1 MKLVIELQETV
12 RRPCEVIIG
21 EGLLPEIGRFLESRP
36 EGLVPYWIWDEN
48 VWRLWKKSVTA
59 MGWPDEASG
68 RVILF
73 PACEANKRLSSLE
86 RLAGK
91 LVRAGADRKSAI
103 VAVGGGVTGDVG
115 AFLASIYM
123 RGVAYYHV
131 PTTLLAQ
138 VDSGIGGKT
147 GVDLPEGKNLIGAMH
162 HARTVWMDPEF
173 LDSLPSEQ
181 FRQGMAEVIKTAM
194 IGDEVLWKFLEGHSE
209 AITSRD
215 RAALLRTISACCTL
229 KAQVVQ
235 EDEMETGLRRV
246 LNLGHTVGHALEKVG
261 NYRMHHGDAVSL
273 GLIAATTLSVRLG
286 KFPAGD
292 MERLERLCRVWGL
305 PTRIP
310 KTFRPDDLSAAMK
323 ADKKRIG
330 NAIHFILPVRIGE
343 VEDLSDL
350 DLGELK
356 ATLAAIS
363 EP

>member
-1 MKLVIELQETV
+1 MKFAIELQEV
-12 RRPCEVIIG
+12 PRRPCEVIIG
-21 EGLLPEIGRFLESRP
+21 EGLLPEIGRFIESRP

-48 VWRLWKKSVTA
+48 VWHVWGKRVTA
-59 MGWPDEASG
+59 LGWPDEASG

-73 PACEANKRLSSLE
+73 PASEANKRFSSLE

-91 LVRAGADRKSAI
+91 LVRAGADRRSAV

-115 AFLASIYM
+115 CFLASIYM

-147 GVDLPEGKNLIGAMH
+147 AVDLPEGKNLIGTMY
-162 HARTVWMDPEF
+162 HARTVWMAAEF
-173 LDSLPSEQ
+173 LDSLAPDE

-194 IGDEVLWKFLEGHSE
+194 IGDEVLWRFIESHGE
-209 AITSRD
+209 AIASRD
-215 RAALLRTISACCTL
+215 RAALLRIISASCTL

-235 EDEMETGLRRV
+235 EDEMETGRRRV

-261 NYRMHHGDAVSL
+261 NYKMHHGDAVSL
-273 GLIAATTLSVRLG
+273 GLVTAATLSVRLG
-286 KFPAGD
+286 KLSAGD
-292 MERLERLCRVWGL
+292 LERLERLCRAWGL

-310 KTFRPDDLSAAMK
+310 RTFRPDDLLAAMK

-330 NAIHFILPVRIGE
+330 SAIHFILPVRIGR

-350 DLGELK
+350 DPAELK
-356 ATLAAIS
+356 AAIIAVTA
-363 EP
+363 P

>member
-1 MKLVIELQETV
+1 MKFAMEFQGAP

-48 VWRLWKKSVTA
+48 VWHIWEKRLTA
-59 MGWPDEASG
+59 MGWPDESSG

-73 PACEANKRLSSLE
+73 PGSEVNKRLSSLE

-91 LVRAGADRKSAI
+91 LVRAGADRRSAV

-115 AFLASIYM
+115 GFLASIYM

-147 GVDLPEGKNLIGAMH
+147 AVDLPEGKNLIGAMH
-162 HARTVWMDPEF
+162 QARTVWMAPEF
-173 LDSLPSEQ
+173 LDSLSSEE

-194 IGDEVLWKFLEGHSE
+194 IGDEVLWRYLESHGE
-209 AITSRD
+209 AIESRD
-215 RAALLRTISACCTL
+215 RAALLRIISACCTL
-229 KAQVVQ
+229 KAQVVL
-235 EDEMETGLRRV
+235 EDEMETGRRRV

-261 NYRMHHGDAVSL
+261 NYRMHHGDAVSM

-286 KFPAGD
+286 KFRRETSNGSK
-292 MERLERLCRVWGL
+292 G
-305 PTRIP
+305 
-310 KTFRPDDLSAAMK
+310 SAAHGDFPRASRKHTSRTICWM
-323 ADKKRIG
+323 
-330 NAIHFILPVRIGE
+330 P
-343 VEDLSDL
+343 
-350 DLGELK
+350 
-356 ATLAAIS
+356 
-363 EP
+363 